1 MEKEM
6 EARLSRA
13 WNEIMG
19 RSQRKRIQEVWH
31 KVKEKKELSPEDDR
45 LAKILLEHR
54 EYEKIWEE
62 IPANPEKET
71 QGVNPYLHVS
81 LHLAIENQIAEEN
94 PRQVRRYLSRKL
106 ARGVDRHEIIHEIAA
121 IFCESLFDTL
131 KYQKPFDRMRYIQ
144 RLEEMEEL

>member
-19 RSQRKRIQEVWH
+19 RSQRRKIQEVWQ
-31 KVKEKKELSPEDDR
+31 KAKEEEELSREEDR

-54 EYEKIWEE
+54 EYQEIWEKI
-62 IPANPEKET
+62 PLNPERET
-71 QGVNPYLHVS
+71 GGVNPYLHVS
-81 LHLAIENQIAEEN
+81 LHLAIENQIVEEN
-94 PRQVRRYLSRKL
+94 PRQVNRYLSKKL
-106 ARGVDRHEIIHEIAA
+106 AQGIDRHKIIHEIAA

-131 KYQKPFDRMRYIQ
+131 KYQKPFDRIRYIQ
-144 RLEEMEEL
+144 RLEEMSSL